1 MRISACLPLFP
12 LNKRIAVRK
21 IRQRVSD
28 GLKRRHPVRR
38 QGTRFQLADL
48 QISPPKRADASTL
61 AVVQPSKLTC
71 RASNPYYPM
80 MSRSVTSSTRPLV

>member
-48 QISPPKRADASTL
+48 QISPPAMQPEVVRVDPSTDIL
-61 AVVQPSKLTC
+61 PE
-71 RASNPYYPM
+71 
-80 MSRSVTSSTRPLV
+80 